1 MWMLT
6 TELGAIPSWQ
16 PAHFVPYFR
25 KKSSRQ
31 NTSLMER
38 RVEVSWC
45 LFRWKRDLFLTK
57 HFSRRGC
64 AQEAQLRHFACQG
77 WSTTFDKSVFK
88 MELKLQMW
96 QQDFYH
102 FGLLSFLFAI
112 ASLSFTNSLS
122 GDNRGFKRMP
132 AIEATG
138 CTDTKR
144 LKMRKVDLPWE

>member
-1 MWMLT
+1 MLT

-57 HFSRRGC
+57 HFSLRGC

-77 WSTTFDKSVFK
+77 WSTTLDFIRVFSK
-88 MELKLQMW
+88 DRPPLTRGFFFKTEPQTTNVAER
-96 QQDFYH
+96 
-102 FGLLSFLFAI
+102 LLSFWTFIVLA
-112 ASLSFTNSLS
+112 
-122 GDNRGFKRMP
+122 FK
-132 AIEATG
+132 G
-138 CTDTKR
+138 CQPLRQLVAEMLKR
-144 LKMRKVDLPWE
+144 LKMRKVDLP